1 MDELTEAL
9 AQARRGSKDAFC
21 DVVALT
27 QAHVRAYL
35 SRYVQAK
42 SVVED
47 LAQDTFLQAY
57 VSLRDYD
64 PRLDFRRWLLGIA
77 RNRALSYL
85 RGEAHRREREARA
98 AGTSLAAWWSR
109 HAATDEADPDL
120 HDRELR
126 ALEACVKSLPPESA
140 HLLDAYYIQGRTAAD
155 LARSTGKSENAVWV
169 AMLRLRQAL
178 HRCVQGQLAGM
189 GGA

>member
-1 MDELTEAL
+1 MDAL
-9 AQARRGSKDAFC
+9 AEILDRARKGSKDAFC

-57 VSLRDYD
+57 VSLREFD

-77 RNRALSYL
+77 KNRALSFL
-85 RGEAHRREREARA
+85 RAEAHRREREAKVA
-98 AGTSLAAWWSR
+98 KASLAAWWSR
-109 HAATDEADPDL
+109 CVTADEAALDQ

-126 ALEACVKSLPPESA
+126 ALETCVKSLPPESA
-140 HLLDAYYIQGRTAAD
+140 TLLEAYYYKGRTAAD

-178 HRCVQGQLAGM
+178 HRCVQGHLAGLEN
-189 GGA
+189 A

>member
-1 MDELTEAL
+1 MDELTGLL
-9 AQARRGSKDAFC
+9 AQARKGSKDAFC
-21 DVVALT
+21 DIVALT

-42 SVVED
+42 SAVED

-57 VSLRDYD
+57 VSLRDFD

-85 RGEAHRREREARA
+85 RSEAHRREREAK
-98 AGTSLAAWWSR
+98 AGGASLAAWWSR
-109 HAATDEADPDL
+109 HSASDEAALDL

-126 ALEACVKSLPPESA
+126 ALQACVKSLPQESA
-140 HLLDAYYIQGRTAAD
+140 DLVDAYYLRGQTAAD

-178 HRCVQGQLAGM
+178 HRCVQGRLAGM
-189 GGA
+189 EGA

>member
-1 MDELTEAL
+1 MDALTGVL
-9 AQARRGSKDAFC
+9 DRARKGSKDAFC

-57 VSLRDYD
+57 VSLRDFD
-64 PRLDFRRWLLGIA
+64 ARLDFRRWLLGIA

-85 RGEAHRREREARA
+85 RGEANRREREAKA
-98 AGTSLAAWWSR
+98 SVASLTAWWSR
-109 HAATDEADPDL
+109 HAAADEAALDL
-120 HDRELR
+120 HERELR

-140 HLLDAYYIQGRTAAD
+140 TLLEAYYYRGRTAAD
-155 LARSTGKSENAVWV
+155 LARNTGKSENAVWV

-178 HRCVQGQLAGM
+178 HRCVQGRMAGM
-189 GGA
+189 EGA